1 MTSEKFLRRRDVCA
15 ATGLPV
21 STLYALMQRGAFP
34 RPVRTSPG
42 RVGWL
47 QSEISAWQQARISE
61 RDEVAA

>member
-1 MTSEKFLRRRDVCA
+1 MKPEKFLRRSDVCA

-21 STLYALMQRGAFP
+21 STLYALMQRGEFP

-47 QSEISAWQQARISE
+47 ESEITVWQQARISE
-61 RDEVAA
+61 RDGMAA